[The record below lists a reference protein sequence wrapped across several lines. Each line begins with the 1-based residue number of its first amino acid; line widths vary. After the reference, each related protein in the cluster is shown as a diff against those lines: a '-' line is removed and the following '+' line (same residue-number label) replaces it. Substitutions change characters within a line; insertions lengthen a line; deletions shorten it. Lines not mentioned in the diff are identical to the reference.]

1 MNDRMSQWTQSSS
14 NPIGLLIKI
23 FRYTHNPVRLAF
35 GDLVLVIVH
44 YQSVNDNYYGESLI
58 ISVMMISKSE

>member
-35 GDLVLVIVH
+35 GDLLLVIVH
-44 YQSVNDNYYGESLI
+44 YQSVNDNYYDKLI
-58 ISVMMISKSE
+58 DNIGNDDIKE